1 MGALIMI
8 EVNPVNLK
16 QTVGLLGTPE
26 KLQKGK
32 AGKDAEQ
39 MMPFVCVM
47 GQACRAKKAEK
58 ILPDPHLGNG
68 KIKGRSNKGNATR
81 QDGVVN
87 IDPEN
92 NILGAGKGKTEKTN
106 QSLPMKDTETKINKS
121 FSGKIDLLSKKD
133 SQNQIQGEVK
143 DLQGSG
149 GLKKSKTETIPPPVL
164 TGNAKGPLNPV
175 LNKQNI
181 ESGLTK
187 SGLIKAVVEKKE
199 TPVHAGTDALIG
211 SVKEQA
217 LSSGIGN
224 KKGNPPVFKEAAPGF
239 LKTGLQNSVAVK
251 GKTAVALDKT
261 DNNAFMLTKNDSAK
275 IGIKAQGS
283 EIIGPKI
290 KIRGQKAKT
299 ETAPGLLKT
308 GLQNSVAVKG
318 KTAAAPDKTE
328 NNAFVL
334 TKNDSAKNEI
344 KNILTPPGLK
354 RGETIEVL
362 HRETSP
368 PDHSSGKV
376 SSAGGYHH
384 TAFHSSGASTA
395 VNESVKSQA
404 IEPRILINQIAS
416 GVKRPGRMRL
426 TLNPPRLGTLDVDVL
441 VRNNK
446 VQVMLH
452 PENNDVRQILQ
463 SNVESLKSA
472 FRNHGLVADTINV
485 SVQEKSDGANY
496 SANYRSG
503 QNETLFKEGGNWG
516 GNQENHGSGQDSMIP
531 DPISLKEENPLIRN
545 DDQGGR
551 VSLFA

>member
-1 MGALIMI
+1 MGALIMT

-16 QTVGLLGTPE
+16 QNVGLLGTPE

-39 MMPFVCVM
+39 MMPFICVM
-47 GQACRAKKAEK
+47 GQACRAKTQKAEK
-58 ILPDPHLGNG
+58 ILPDPHPGNE

-81 QDGVVN
+81 QSGVVN

-133 SQNQIQGEVK
+133 NLHQTEGNVK
-143 DLQGSG
+143 YLQGSG
-149 GLKKSKTETIPPPVL
+149 GLKKSETETIPPPVL
-164 TGNAKGPLNPV
+164 TGNAKGPLKPV

-187 SGLIKAVVEKKE
+187 SGLIKVVVEKKE
-199 TPVHAGTDALIG
+199 TPVRAGTDALIG

-224 KKGNPPVFKEAAPGF
+224 KKGDPPVFKENAPGF

-251 GKTAVALDKT
+251 GK
-261 DNNAFMLTKNDSAK
+261 N
-275 IGIKAQGS
+275 
-283 EIIGPKI
+283 
-290 KIRGQKAKT
+290 
-299 ETAPGLLKT
+299 
-308 GLQNSVAVKG
+308 
-318 KTAAAPDKTE
+318 AAAAVPDKTE

-354 RGETIEVL
+354 SGETIEVL

-368 PDHSSGKV
+368 PDHSSGRV
-376 SSAGGYHH
+376 SSTGGYHH

-395 VNESVKSQA
+395 VNESIKSQA

-416 GVKRPGRMRL
+416 GVKRPGRVRI

-485 SVQEKSDGANY
+485 SVQEKSGGADY
-496 SANYRSG
+496 GPNYRSG
-503 QNETLFKEGGNWG
+503 QNETLFKESENWE
-516 GNQENHGSGQDSMIP
+516 GNQEDHRSGQDSVSP
-531 DPISLKEENPLIRN
+531 DPMSLKEENPLIRS